1 MCLLRKGKHLN
12 KHLQFAFI
20 KYKERSFV
28 FLILE
33 RTSDLSKREV
43 FWISFFGG
51 IDGGKVYNKSTGGE
65 SGFLRSAESKKKMS
79 QWQIGRKLS
88 PEHVA
93 NVIKANKGIKKCS
106 EEMKKKLSAMY
117 TGRPLTKEAKEKIS
131 ASKSGVKM
139 PEEQRLKR
147 MGQGARAIIQF
158 SKEGKKISE
167 FVSAKNAG
175 EKLNLWK
182 SDITQCC
189 MGNRKTV
196 GGFIFIYKTK

>member
-1 MCLLRKGKHLN
+1 
-12 KHLQFAFI
+12 
-20 KYKERSFV
+20 
-28 FLILE
+28 
-33 RTSDLSKREV
+33 
-43 FWISFFGG
+43 
-51 IDGGKVYNKSTGGE
+51 
-65 SGFLRSAESKKKMS
+65 
-79 QWQIGRKLS
+79 
-88 PEHVA
+88 
-93 NVIKANKGIKKCS
+93 
-106 EEMKKKLSAMY
+106 MKKKLSAMY